1 MNPEQLGMI
10 LLAMA
15 TTART
20 TADISYERSKEEAE
34 SNVNAAAV
42 LMTTAQVMLGIAATL
57 RAGVDECIKMGNEP
71 TV

>member
-15 TTART
+15 TTARSLVD
-20 TADISYERSKEEAE
+20 TAYERSKEEVE
-34 SNVNAAAV
+34 VNKHIAIA
-42 LMTTAQVMLGIAATL
+42 LMSEARIMYGIATTL

>member
-20 TADISYERSKEEAE
+20 AADTAENRTEQNIMY
-34 SNVNAAAV
+34 
-42 LMTTAQVMLGIAATL
+42 GIATTL
-57 RAGVDECIKMGNEP
+57 RAGVDECIKVGNARD
-71 TV
+71 V

>member
-20 TADISYERSKEEAE
+20 TADAAYARGKEEADG
-34 SNVNAAAV
+34 NMNGAIV
-42 LMTTAQVMLGIAATL
+42 LMSEARVMLGIATTL
-57 RAGVDECIKMGNEP
+57 RAGVDECIKMGNARD
-71 TV
+71 V